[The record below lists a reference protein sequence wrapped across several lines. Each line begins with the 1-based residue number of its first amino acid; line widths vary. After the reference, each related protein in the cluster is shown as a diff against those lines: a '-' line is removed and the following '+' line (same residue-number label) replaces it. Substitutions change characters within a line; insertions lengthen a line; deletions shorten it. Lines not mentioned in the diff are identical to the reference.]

1 MIALVLALA
10 LASVPQEIPA
20 VCEPAPGVATDWA
33 ACAEA
38 LPDGSPQ
45 QRLARLNQATEAY
58 LNRDYGL
65 AERLYDAAAGEEEA
79 YSDVYLHA
87 FRGDTY
93 QQVGR
98 DKDAAA
104 DARIAWLILSDDP
117 AYEALRQLTGPVDE
131 DARRFL
137 LTLVLPI
144 LKTSR
149 DPAFEAAFAAFRA
162 LPVKDAEDHGD
173 LALVLEQLGD
183 FDGALEA
190 SLVAVKAEPANPG
203 YLNNHCYILVRAGR
217 AAEGLPFC
225 EKAVQGAPEV
235 AAIRHSLAA
244 ALAGSGRCP
253 EAEAALTEARRL
265 DPATVLYQQP
275 IPCTAG

>member
-1 MIALVLALA
+1 MIALELADLSGA
-10 LASVPQEIPA
+10 RRTMETEHVIA
-20 VCEPAPGVATDWA
+20 ATGFKAHRDRLGLLS
-33 ACAEA
+33 AELRGAMTA

-137 LTLVLPI
+137 MTLVLPI
-144 LKTSR
+144 LKKSR
-149 DPAFEAAFAAFRA
+149 DPAFEAA
-162 LPVKDAEDHGD
+162 
-173 LALVLEQLGD
+173 LALYRKRGFV
-183 FDGALEA
+183 DGAPFGDYAPSDFNQFLH
-190 SLVAVKAEPANPG
+190 L
-203 YLNNHCYILVRAGR
+203 
-217 AAEGLPFC
+217 GL
-225 EKAVQGAPEV
+225 
-235 AAIRHSLAA
+235 
-244 ALAGSGRCP
+244 
-253 EAEAALTEARRL
+253 
-265 DPATVLYQQP
+265 
-275 IPCTAG
+275 